1 MKILVTG
8 GAGRLGSTVVSS
20 LVQRG
25 HNVTVFDLPQVNYS
39 RVSHLPRVQ
48 ISKGD
53 ITNLEQLKVACDGVD
68 ITLHLAAILPP
79 YSERSPER
87 TLHVNA
93 TGTEC
98 LVKALELTSSAPLVL
113 SSSVTVYGQTQGE
126 KSPITSD
133 HPLMPTDHYSKSKI
147 MAEEAVRS
155 GGVRSTI
162 LRISGV
168 YTAIPFEFPTPV
180 QFQAKQRV
188 EFVERDDVVTAL
200 LAAVESEVTGKVLNI
215 AGGTSWRMTGEH
227 FVAEVFD
234 AFGFLGTVDYQSNDG
249 YFDWYDTETSQR
261 LLGYQLTPFSLFKE
275 KLAKAFSAIS

>member
-1 MKILVTG
+1 
-8 GAGRLGSTVVSS
+8 
-20 LVQRG
+20 
-25 HNVTVFDLPQVNYS
+25 
-39 RVSHLPRVQ
+39 
-48 ISKGD
+48 
-53 ITNLEQLKVACDGVD
+53 
-68 ITLHLAAILPP
+68 
-79 YSERSPER
+79 
-87 TLHVNA
+87 
-93 TGTEC
+93 
-98 LVKALELTSSAPLVL
+98 
-113 SSSVTVYGQTQGE
+113 
-126 KSPITSD
+126 
-133 HPLMPTDHYSKSKI
+133 MPTDHYSKSKI

-155 GGVRSTI
+155 GGVLSTI

-227 FVAEVFD
+227 FIAEVFD
-234 AFGFLGTVDYQSNDG
+234 AFGVLGTVDYQSNDG
-249 YFDWYDTETSQR
+249 YFDWYDTETSLR

>member
-8 GAGRLGSTVVSS
+8 GAGRLGSLVVSS

-25 HNVTVFDLPQVNYS
+25 HRVTVFDLPQVNYS

-53 ITNLEQLKVACDGVD
+53 ITNLEQLKIACDGVD

-87 TLHVNA
+87 TMLVNA

-98 LVKALELTSSAPLVL
+98 LVKALDLTSSAPLVL
-113 SSSVTVYGQTQGE
+113 SSSVAVYGQTLGE
-126 KSPITSD
+126 KNPISTD
-133 HPLMPTDHYSKSKI
+133 QPLMSTDHYSKSKI
-147 MAEEAVRS
+147 MAEEAVRGS
-155 GGVRSTI
+155 GVQSTI

-168 YTAIPFEFPTPV
+168 YTAIPFEFPSPV
-180 QFQAKQRV
+180 QFRVKQRV
-188 EFVERDDVVTAL
+188 EFVDRDDVVTAL
-200 LAAVESEVTGKVLNI
+200 VAAVESEVTGKVLNI
-215 AGGTSWRMTGEH
+215 AGGMSWRMTGEH
-227 FVAEVFD
+227 FVDEVFD
-234 AFGFLGTVDYQSNDG
+234 AFGFPGTVDYQSNDS
-249 YFDWYDTETSQR
+249 YFDWYDTEASQR